1 VPLIVTIPGLLG
13 LAVLMGGDGLPMVL
27 VPESD
32 PRARITHHTFN
43 DVLPLLM
50 GQYLGPGLLGVGV
63 TAMIAGCMS
72 GMAGN
77 VSAFATVWTY
87 DVYKPLLNRKGSDKH
102 YLGMGRWCSIV
113 GVIVSIA
120 AAYALLW
127 FSNIL
132 EFLQVLVFFFI
143 VPLFGT
149 VILGMLWKRA
159 TPAGGFWGFLTAIL
173 FSMGMWGYVHTFPE
187 GYRPQPKVTL
197 GEGAVVRVERD
208 AGRIRSIAVER
219 GVVDTVNVAAGA
231 AGAAGGEVTVAGQ
244 PLALPAVSREKAGDV
259 PVQVLAPAVTLSDSG
274 ATDKFGVEGVPV
286 VLEPGVT
293 LRSTLVSERFAP
305 AAFNPDHTQYVA
317 RSRKAKPMAVNMYSG
332 WWSLVVCVLVT
343 VGVSLFTK
351 PKPDSELRNLVYGL
365 TPRPDEGPCPWYEKP
380 ALWATVVAVVLV
392 AINVIFW

>member
-1 VPLIVTIPGLLG
+1 
-13 LAVLMGGDGLPMVL
+13 
-27 VPESD
+27 
-32 PRARITHHTFN
+32 
-43 DVLPLLM
+43 
-50 GQYLGPGLLGVGV
+50 
-63 TAMIAGCMS
+63 
-72 GMAGN
+72 
-77 VSAFATVWTY
+77 
-87 DVYKPLLNRKGSDKH
+87 
-102 YLGMGRWCSIV
+102 MGRWCSV
-113 GVIVSIA
+113 LGVLISIA
-120 AAYALLW
+120 AAYSLLF

-159 TPAGGFWGFLTAIL
+159 TPAGGFWGFVVAIVA
-173 FSMGMWGYVHTFPE
+173 SIGMWAYVHTFPD

-208 AGRIRSIAVER
+208 AGRIRSIAVES

-231 AGAAGGEVTVAGQ
+231 KGAAGGEVTVAGTA
-244 PLALPAVSREKAGDV
+244 LALPATMHEKPGEA
-259 PVQVLAPAVTLSDSG
+259 PVQVLAPAVTLSDTG

-286 VLEPGVT
+286 VLQPGVT

-305 AAFNPDHTQYVA
+305 AAFNPDHTQHVA

-332 WWSLVVCVLVT
+332 WWSLVVCLLVT

-351 PKPDSELRNLVYGL
+351 PKPESELRNLVMGL

-380 ALWATVVAVVLV
+380 AVWATVVAVVLV
-392 AINVIFW
+392 AVNVVFW